1 MFFAC
6 AGAALVLFLLAWLG
20 FRGARKQEAAAS
32 SLTLTDTSTC
42 GELAELARSVGA
54 EVGGGAFS
62 QRAEVVGVAEH
73 EGAPIHAPETRAP
86 VVWHRTKVTHRWW
99 ENERTR
105 DDRGNYRT
113 RRVEKSDVVSDFSS
127 EAPFAVSDGSGRL
140 LVTAVG
146 AEIDQPEKSVDRMD
160 GLGSGSATSF
170 ASLLLGGNDSGTI
183 GFEVEEWV
191 LRPGAKLY
199 VHGEVG
205 DENGRLVFGAGD
217 GRLLVSTRSEREIV
231 AGHRSGAKWRRI
243 GALASIVLGVAALI
257 AGVVSLFA

>member
-1 MFFAC
+1 
-6 AGAALVLFLLAWLG
+6 
-20 FRGARKQEAAAS
+20 
-32 SLTLTDTSTC
+32 
-42 GELAELARSVGA
+42 
-54 EVGGGAFS
+54 
-62 QRAEVVGVAEH
+62 
-73 EGAPIHAPETRAP
+73 
-86 VVWHRTKVTHRWW
+86 
-99 ENERTR
+99 
-105 DDRGNYRT
+105 
-113 RRVEKSDVVSDFSS
+113 
-127 EAPFAVSDGSGRL
+127 
-140 LVTAVG
+140 
-146 AEIDQPEKSVDRMD
+146 MD

-217 GRLLVSTRSEREIV
+217 GRLLVSTRSERAIV